1 MAKQKL
7 TDLQR
12 ANSVNSYDLMYLV
25 QSNTSKSV
33 NVGSVFSSFSTANV
47 RENSANLYYTNAR
60 ARSAISVVGSASY
73 NPLTGVISVNNVPLP
88 YVSNVNGV
96 SGTVI
101 ITTSNIAEVSNLY
114 FTNTRVY
121 SNVIGLLN
129 LKANVS
135 DLSTSNVVEGQNLYF
150 TNIRVYSNVIGLF
163 DSKANVSD
171 LSTSNVVEGQNL
183 YFTNTRVYAN
193 VISLFDSKANVS
205 DLSTSNVVE
214 GQNLYFTNVRAILAA
229 IPATTELIVSTPV
242 FNYNIDQYA
251 GDNPTIYVYSG
262 DTISFRLTQGSSH
275 PINIRESNGG
285 MNYNTGLTHIDVN
298 GTISTGSGAQGKVSG
313 KLFWKI
319 PYELAGNTYV
329 YQCTNHSSMVGN
341 IVIKSKSL
349 LRTVNLPQADIT
361 SYMAGLGDIVYNT
374 TNNKFQGYTTSGW
387 VDLH

>member
-73 NPLTGVISVNNVPLP
+73 NPLTGVISVDNVPLP

-183 YFTNTRVYAN
+183 YFTN
-193 VISLFDSKANVS
+193 
-205 DLSTSNVVE
+205 
-214 GQNLYFTNVRAILAA
+214 VRAILAA

-262 DTISFRLTQGSSH
+262 DTISFRLTQGTSH

>member
-73 NPLTGVISVNNVPLP
+73 NPLTGVISVDNVPLP

-129 LKANVS
+129 L
-135 DLSTSNVVEGQNLYF
+135 
-150 TNIRVYSNVIGLF
+150 
-163 DSKANVSD
+163 
-171 LSTSNVVEGQNL
+171 
-183 YFTNTRVYAN
+183 
-193 VISLFDSKANVS
+193 KANVS

-349 LRTVNLPQADIT
+349 LRTKNLPQADIT

>member
-73 NPLTGVISVNNVPLP
+73 NPLTGVISVDNVPLP

-129 LKANVS
+129 L
-135 DLSTSNVVEGQNLYF
+135 
-150 TNIRVYSNVIGLF
+150 
-163 DSKANVSD
+163 
-171 LSTSNVVEGQNL
+171 
-183 YFTNTRVYAN
+183 
-193 VISLFDSKANVS
+193 KANVS